1 MTNEQALSDPRVR
14 AFLAVIRR
22 SEGATYNTLAGGR
35 TFSDMSRHPNSLNHA
50 LNSTAAGAY
59 QFLIKTWRGLQ
70 QNLGLPDFSPHSQD
84 LGAVE
89 LLRERGALPFIFNND
104 FTGAVHA
111 CRKEWASLPGAGYG
125 QHEQKL
131 SFLQGVYQK
140 ALQGAG
146 DTIAFVE
153 ENPGAAG
160 GSIAGVVIFACL
172 LGLIFK
178 EL

>member
-1 MTNEQALSDPRVR
+1 MTNEQALNNARVQ

-22 SEGATYNTLAGGR
+22 SEGATYNTLVGGK
-35 TFSDMSRHPNSLNHA
+35 TFSDMSRHPNILNRS

-59 QFLIKTWRGLQ
+59 QFLIKTWRGLVAKL
-70 QNLGLPDFSPHSQD
+70 NLPDFSQHSQD

-89 LLRERGALPFIFNND
+89 LLRERGALPYVLNND
-104 FTGAVHA
+104 FASAVYA
-111 CRKEWASLPGAGYG
+111 ARKEWASLPGAGYG

-131 SFLQGVYQK
+131 SFLQSVYNK

-146 DTIAFVE
+146 DTVAFVE
-153 ENPGAAG
+153 SHPVETG
-160 GSIAGVVIFACL
+160 GGIAGIIVGTCI

-178 EL
+178 GL